1 MLLKLKIA
9 ATKQYAPVSQ
19 VWSTIA
25 ACVRAHRQRTRDR
38 HILSHMN
45 DHNLRDLWFEPFSGR
60 PIPSPS
66 IRTRFAVD

>member
-25 ACVRAHRQRTRDR
+25 ARVRAHRQRIRDR
-38 HILSHMN
+38 HILSHLN
-45 DHNLRDLWFEPFSGR
+45 DRNLRDLGLSRSQGGTFR
-60 PIPSPS
+60 
-66 IRTRFAVD
+66 RHL